1 MPTPNYNKV
10 LKSITE
16 EQKRKWNNYSGYQNR
31 LAKRARVE
39 KALTAQ
45 RNYWNAYMARQK
57 QLANYISLLQAAET
71 LTKIKKR
78 KH

>member
-1 MPTPNYNKV
+1 MPTPNYNRI
-10 LKSITE
+10 LKSTIE

-39 KALTAQ
+39 KTLSAQ
-45 RNYWNAYMARQK
+45 RNYWNAYMARQR
-57 QLANYISLLQAAET
+57 QLTNYIKLLQAAET

>member
-1 MPTPNYNKV
+1 MPTPNYNRI
-10 LKSITE
+10 LKSVTE
-16 EQKRKWNNYSGYQNR
+16 EQKRKWNNYAGYQNR

-39 KALTAQ
+39 KTLTAQ

-57 QLANYISLLQAAET
+57 QLANYYSLLQAAET
-71 LTKIKKR
+71 LAKIKKR